1 MKIYSDFAGRRT
13 AQIAFDVIAFVMIAA
28 WIWLGVVLY
37 TLVMDLAVFGRQLE
51 DAGAGFRETMID
63 VGENLGGVP
72 FIGEGIR
79 IPFDG
84 ASSAGQALQD
94 AGQSQQDAV
103 QALALGLGVGIAAL
117 PTLTI
122 LLLWLVPR
130 IRFARKAGTARSLV
144 NGGVGI
150 DLLALRA
157 LSSQNL
163 AVLSRL
169 DADPVAAW
177 RRGDEGVIR
186 QLAQLE
192 LRSSGVR
199 LSQEASGG

>member
-13 AQIAFDVIAFVMIAA
+13 GQIAVDVIAVVLIGA
-28 WIWLGVVLY
+28 WIWLGVALY
-37 TLVMDLAVFGRQLE
+37 ALVMNLAAFGVQME
-51 DAGAGFRETMID
+51 QAGAGFRETMTD

-72 FIGEGIR
+72 LIGDGIR

-84 ASSAGQALQD
+84 ASSAGQALQE

-103 QALALGLGVGIAAL
+103 QSLALGLGFGIAAL

-122 LLLWLVPR
+122 LLLWLIPR
-130 IRFARKAGTARSLV
+130 IRFAQKAATAKSLIA
-144 NGGVGI
+144 GGVGI

-157 LSSQNL
+157 LSNQSL
-163 AVLSRL
+163 AVLGRV
-169 DADPVAAW
+169 DGDPVSAW
-177 RRGDEGVIR
+177 RRGDDAVIR

-199 LSQEASGG
+199 LAE